1 MLPFD
6 LNCHSNVLCWCF
18 QEKEWPFIFFLI
30 FFHLMS
36 LLYKSILATLLDQND
51 KARPITTYRLYFIV
65 QKRYKDIFLFL
76 LSQPHFL
83 FFFCL
88 LFNFIYLRKRT
99 SPCKI
104 TNPPHHIAGVLFL
117 ARLFKASKE
126 TSSTRKMMT
135 FKCGNMGQV
144 AKIIVTN

>member
-1 MLPFD
+1 M
-6 LNCHSNVLCWCF
+6 CF
-18 QEKEWPFIFFLI
+18 VGVFKRKNDPLF

-51 KARPITTYRLYFIV
+51 KARPITTYWLYFIV

-104 TNPPHHIAGVLFL
+104 TNPPHHFAGVLFL

-126 TSSTRKMMT
+126 TSSTRKMA
-135 FKCGNMGQV
+135 FKCGNMGHV
-144 AKIIVTN
+144 HLAKINVGN